1 MSVTPSDDMNSPLN
15 VTNSRLAHT
24 LRDAQLD
31 LVGDETDSGVFKLFE
46 SAILVVTSSPD
57 QYAPTFLELERA
69 GFSVICLSDPKSVEE
84 LAFLPRFALIE
95 TALPGALELLR
106 RINAPD
112 PVMQVLA
119 LLGPTEAEGPA
130 LTAGAA
136 LTLRGPI
143 DTVTLLLCMRRFRAQ
158 DEILRQPRHVF
169 DQERGN
175 VPATILESV
184 LATIG
189 HEIQNPLAA
198 ALASVE
204 CLREPELARRLG
216 EDERVA
222 AVDDA
227 AIALRRIRD
236 VMGVVTSLVRGT
248 APEVSRLDLW
258 ECAERA
264 VGALRS
270 PSVRIE
276 LAGDEQVRGFANG
289 ALLEQVLVNLLQ
301 NAIDAT
307 EASPNPQ
314 ILVRVYRAALEARIS
329 IRDNGPGVPLEI
341 RQRIFDPFFTT
352 KGERGTGLG
361 LVLVHHA
368 VGRMGGAVTL
378 GPTPVGA
385 VFRVRLRAA

>member
-1 MSVTPSDDMNSPLN
+1 MNSPLD
-15 VTNSRLAHT
+15 VTNTRSRPPPA
-24 LRDAQLD
+24 LRNAQLD
-31 LVGDETDSGVFKLFE
+31 FFADESDSSVFRLFE
-46 SAILVVTSSPD
+46 SAILIVTSSVDEQRP
-57 QYAPTFLELERA
+57 AFSELENA
-69 GFSVICLSDPKSVEE
+69 GFYLVFVADPSSVEE
-84 LAFLPRFALIE
+84 LPFLPRFALIE
-95 TALPGALELLR
+95 TALPGALDLLR
-106 RINAPD
+106 RVNTPE
-112 PVMQVLA
+112 PMMQVLA
-119 LLGPTEAEGPA
+119 LLGPEEAEGPA
-130 LTAGAA
+130 LSAGAA
-136 LTLRGPI
+136 LTLRGPL
-143 DTVTLLLCMRRFRAQ
+143 DALTQLLCMRRFRAQ
-158 DEILRQPRHVF
+158 DETARKPRQVL
-169 DQERGN
+169 DQDRAS

-184 LATIG
+184 LSTIG
-189 HEIQNPLAA
+189 QEIQNPLAA

-216 EDERVA
+216 EDERIA

-236 VMGVVTSLVRGT
+236 VVGAVTWLAQGS
-248 APEVSRLDLW
+248 APDLSRLSLW

-264 VGALRS
+264 VGALSS
-270 PSVRIE
+270 PRVRIE
-276 LAGDEQVRGFANG
+276 LAGDEHVRGFANG

-329 IRDNGPGVPLEI
+329 IRDNGPGVPLEL

-368 VGRMGGAVTL
+368 IGRMGGAVTL
-378 GPTPVGA
+378 GPRQVGA

>member
-1 MSVTPSDDMNSPLN
+1 MNSPLDL
-15 VTNSRLAHT
+15 TNSRLGLPGA

-31 LVGDETDSGVFKLFE
+31 LAAEETDSGVFKLFE
-46 SAILVVTSSPD
+46 SAILVVTTSPD
-57 QYAPTFLELERA
+57 ELRPAFSELESA
-69 GFSVICLSDPKSVEE
+69 GFSVVVVSDPRSVEE

-95 TALPGALELLR
+95 AALPGALDLVR
-106 RINAPD
+106 RINAHE

-119 LLGPTEAEGPA
+119 LLGATEAEGPA

-136 LTLRGPI
+136 LTLRAPLDI
-143 DTVTLLLCMRRFRAQ
+143 VTLLLCMRRFRAQ
-158 DEILRQPRHVF
+158 DEISRQPQRIFEPDRV
-169 DQERGN
+169 N

-222 AVDDA
+222 AADDA

-236 VMGVVTSLVRGT
+236 VMSVVTSLVRGT
-248 APEVSRLDLW
+248 APDVSRLCFW

-270 PSVRIE
+270 PHVRIE
-276 LAGDEQVRGFANG
+276 LAGDDRVCGFANG
-289 ALLEQVLVNLLQ
+289 ALLEQVIVNLLQ

-329 IRDNGPGVPLEI
+329 IRDNGPGVPLEL
-341 RQRIFDPFFTT
+341 RQRIFDPFFST

-378 GPTPVGA
+378 GPTQVGA
-385 VFRVRLRAA
+385 VFRVRLRGA

>member
-1 MSVTPSDDMNSPLN
+1 MNSPLN
-15 VTNSRLAHT
+15 VTTSRSRPPRA

-31 LVGDETDSGVFKLFE
+31 YAADESDSGVFKLFE
-46 SAILVVTSSPD
+46 SAILVLASSPD
-57 QYAPTFLELERA
+57 DLRPAFSELERA
-69 GFSVICLSDPKSVEE
+69 GFSIIFVSDPRSVEE

-95 TALPGALELLR
+95 SALPGALELLQ
-106 RINAPD
+106 RINTPE

-119 LLGPTEAEGPA
+119 LLGTTEAEGPA

-136 LTLRGPI
+136 LTLRGPLDI
-143 DTVTLLLCMRRFRAQ
+143 PSLVLCMRRFRTQ
-158 DEILRQPRHVF
+158 DEIARQPRHVF
-169 DQERGN
+169 DQARGN
-175 VPATILESV
+175 VPATVLESV

-216 EDERVA
+216 EEERVA
-222 AVDDA
+222 AVDDV

-236 VMGVVTSLVRGT
+236 VMVAVTSLVRGT
-248 APEVSRLDLW
+248 APDLSRLSLW
-258 ECAERA
+258 DCAERA
-264 VGALRS
+264 VDALRS
-270 PSVRIE
+270 PDVRIE
-276 LAGDEQVRGFANG
+276 LAGDEHVRGFANG
-289 ALLEQVLVNLLQ
+289 ALLEQVMVNLLQ

-307 EASPNPQ
+307 EGSVNRQ
-314 ILVRVYRAALEARIS
+314 ILVRVYRAGLESRIS
-329 IRDNGPGVPLEI
+329 IRDNGPGVPLEL
-341 RQRIFDPFFTT
+341 RQRIFEPFFTT

-378 GPTPVGA
+378 GPSQVGA

>member
-1 MSVTPSDDMNSPLN
+1 MNSPLD
-15 VTNSRLAHT
+15 VTNSRPRSRPPRA
-24 LRDAQLD
+24 LRDARLD
-31 LVGDETDSGVFKLFE
+31 CAADESDSGVFKLFE
-46 SAILVVTSSPD
+46 SAILVLVRSPD
-57 QYAPTFLELERA
+57 EFRPAFSELESA
-69 GFSVICLSDPKSVEE
+69 GFSVVFVSDPKSVEE

-95 TALPGALELLR
+95 SALPGALDLLQ
-106 RINAPD
+106 RINAPE

-130 LTAGAA
+130 LAAGAA
-136 LTLRGPI
+136 LTLRGPL
-143 DTVTLLLCMRRFRAQ
+143 DTGTLLLCMRRFRAQ
-158 DEILRQPRHVF
+158 DELARQPRHVVEQ
-169 DQERGN
+169 DRGS
-175 VPATILESV
+175 VPATVLESV

-216 EDERVA
+216 EEERVA
-222 AVDDA
+222 AVDDV

-236 VMGVVTSLVRGT
+236 VMVAVTSLVRGT
-248 APEVSRLDLW
+248 APDLSRLSLW
-258 ECAERA
+258 DCAERA
-264 VGALRS
+264 VDALRS
-270 PSVRIE
+270 PHVRIE
-276 LAGDEQVRGFANG
+276 LAGDDQVRGFANG
-289 ALLEQVLVNLLQ
+289 ALLEQVMVNLLQ

-307 EASPNPQ
+307 EGSANPQ
-314 ILVRVYRAALEARIS
+314 ILVRVYRAGLESRIS
-329 IRDNGPGVPLEI
+329 IRDNGPGVPREL
-341 RQRIFDPFFTT
+341 RQRIFEPFFTT

-378 GPTPVGA
+378 GPTQVGA